1 MYKQVQYSMAN
12 TLRRMCICYSDS
24 AAAVSDNVADV
35 LSDDTEVYDVDEMD
49 DVDEVYDDV
58 EPSSSATELYS
69 CSSDDDDVDQP
80 PTTRQRLDNQVRPV
94 CYGRPRELGRPYYI
108 LALWFL
114 LSLFFFLSSPNLSG
128 RRFDVYHTSTYS
140 TCTITSCARVRTTVT
155 SDCGISATRAL

>member
-24 AAAVSDNVADV
+24 ADAVSDNVAADV
-35 LSDDTEVYDVDEMD
+35 LSDDTELYDVDEMD
-49 DVDEVYDDV
+49 DVDDVYDDV

-69 CSSDDDDVDQP
+69 CSSDDDNVDQP

-114 LSLFFFLSSPNLSG
+114 LSLFLFFFFPRL
-128 RRFDVYHTSTYS
+128 
-140 TCTITSCARVRTTVT
+140 I
-155 SDCGISATRAL
+155 